1 MPITEAEFGASL
13 PVDGYGPGFF
23 RVGGQVYRGAVVVE
37 AGSVR
42 EWAGLDDPAPLLTL
56 EGKIDVLFLGMG
68 GDIAIPPKALVRA
81 LEEKGIMTEPMSSPA
96 AARTYNVLLSEGR
109 RVAAALLPVPEKA
122 EG

>member
-37 AGSVR
+37 AGSVTG
-42 EWAGLDDPAPLLTL
+42 WAGLDDPAPLLAL

-68 GDIAIPPKALVRA
+68 GDIAIPPKALVQA
-81 LEEKGIMTEPMSSPA
+81 LEAKGIMTVPMSSPS